1 MCRHGGALMR
11 RFTMLRGLAATA
23 ALLLLAA
30 GLPATVS
37 AGPSAT
43 PIALAVRATGL
54 TNPVF
59 VTSAPDGSGRLFIV
73 EQGGRIKIL
82 KNGSVLPTPF
92 LTVSYAVMG
101 GSEQGLLGLAFHPSY
116 KTNGKFYV
124 DYTNADGT
132 SVVREYQ
139 RSATNPDLAD
149 PTKTRVILRQSQPY
163 ANHNGGMLAFGKG
176 GYLFIGFGD
185 GGSGGDPGNRAQNL
199 GTWLG
204 KILRID
210 VNGTTSTHNYRV
222 PSSNPFVGR
231 TGLDEIW
238 QYGLRNPWRFSF
250 DRANGNLWIGDVG
263 QARYEEVDRAIKTV
277 NGPGRGINWG
287 WRVMEGSHCYSP
299 STGCNTSGKT
309 LPLLDYDHSSGRCAV
324 TGGYVYR
331 GSAIPALVGAY
342 LFGDFCSGEIWA
354 VDAGAAR
361 PAAKTLKLATG
372 FPISSFGEGASGE
385 LYVVDYS
392 GRILQ
397 VVAG

>member
-1 MCRHGGALMR
+1 MSRHGGALMR
-11 RFTMLRGLAATA
+11 RLTMLRGLAAA
-23 ALLLLAA
+23 AGLLLVGA
-30 GLPATVS
+30 GLPAAAA

-54 TNPVF
+54 SNPVF

-73 EQGGRIKIL
+73 EQGGKIKIL
-82 KNGSVLPTPF
+82 KNGAVLPTPF
-92 LTVSYAVMG
+92 LTVTYAVMG

-149 PTKTRVILRQSQPY
+149 PTKTRVILRQAQPY
-163 ANHNGGMLAFGKG
+163 ANHNGGMLAFSKG

-185 GGSGGDPGNRAQNL
+185 GGSAGDPGNRAQNL

-238 QYGLRNPWRFSF
+238 QYGVRNPWRFSF
-250 DRANGNLWIGDVG
+250 DRATGSLWIGDVG
-263 QARYEEVDRAIKTV
+263 QGRYEEVDRAVYTSS
-277 NGPGRGINWG
+277 GPGRGWNWG
-287 WRVMEGSHCYSP
+287 WRVMEGSHCFNP
-299 STGCNTSGKT
+299 STGCNTSGKA
-309 LPLLDYDHSSGRCAV
+309 LPLLDYDHSAGRCAV

-354 VDAGAAR
+354 VDAGAGR

-372 FPISSFGEGASGE
+372 FPISSFGEDQSGE
-385 LYVVDYS
+385 LYVVDYG
-392 GRILQ
+392 GRVLQ